1 MFISSLC
8 DLFIYQLKDGQK
20 KNGDRNIY
28 LDFSK
33 GINLTDHTAIS
44 VFFADLVSV
53 RYRKDIYQNWLSLLG
68 KEHVQF
74 AVVLLPLC
82 CLVNE
87 GHIIMSYFVHF
98 FSRCFY
104 LASFGGILGLLLGF
118 SFVTVFELIYFFT
131 IRVFFDR
138 LKANTNTVPDSGS

>member
-1 MFISSLC
+1 MYISSLC

-68 KEHVQF
+68 KEHVHF
-74 AVVLLPLC
+74 AVVLLLLC

-87 GHIIMSYFVHF
+87 GHYYVLFCSLF
-98 FSRCFY
+98 FS
-104 LASFGGILGLLLGF
+104 LLLF
-118 SFVTVFELIYFFT
+118 SFIWWYSRAIVGLQFCYC
-131 IRVFFDR
+131 IRIDLLFYHPSIFR
-138 LKANTNTVPDSGS
+138 SIKGQHEYSAR